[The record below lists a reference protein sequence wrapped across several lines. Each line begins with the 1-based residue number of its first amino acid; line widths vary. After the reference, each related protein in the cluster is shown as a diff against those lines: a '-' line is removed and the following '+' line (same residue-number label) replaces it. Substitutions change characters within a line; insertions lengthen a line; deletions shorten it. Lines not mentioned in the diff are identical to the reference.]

1 MSDGGF
7 SVLRAELSQLT
18 GSLLDLFRQ
27 RMEVVEEVAEH
38 KRGTGKPV
46 LDRRREEELLAGLA
60 GHERVFLQTLLR
72 LSRKRQY
79 ELLMADDDQWQLP
92 QQLRL
97 AGKETRIERAVF
109 VPGPLVKGEDL
120 LPGLHPTVVNSS
132 LEAVQSVLAGN
143 ADTALIPVEDMVETY
158 LLLDQAG
165 LFINKAYGLGGRSRL
180 LLVGTEF
187 TLVEEAS
194 RLSLLLSISES
205 KGVLAWV
212 LSILAD
218 CGLTAARLEC
228 LAGSIF
234 LELLARPEEE
244 EILRVLYQL
253 EKECGELRLLG
264 WYSVESLA

>member
-1 MSDGGF
+1 
-7 SVLRAELSQLT
+7 
-18 GSLLDLFRQ
+18 
-27 RMEVVEEVAEH
+27 
-38 KRGTGKPV
+38 
-46 LDRRREEELLAGLA
+46 
-60 GHERVFLQTLLR
+60 
-72 LSRKRQY
+72 
-79 ELLMADDDQWQLP
+79 
-92 QQLRL
+92 
-97 AGKETRIERAVF
+97 
-109 VPGPLVKGEDL
+109 
-120 LPGLHPTVVNSS
+120 
-132 LEAVQSVLAGN
+132 LAGN

-194 RLSLLLSISES
+194 RLSLLLSVSES